1 MKETLKEY
9 FSHRRSNMSDAEKDI
24 FLTEMERLLDEGD
37 IDVKN
42 GETVYF
48 NGGPMKLCDL
58 FSIAE
63 RFFNLRF

>member
-9 FSHRRSNMSDAEKDI
+9 FNHRRSNMSDAEKDI
-24 FLTEMERLLDEGD
+24 FLTEMERLLEEGD

>member
-24 FLTEMERLLDEGD
+24 FLTEMGRLLEEGD

-63 RFFNLRF
+63 RFFKLHP

>member
-24 FLTEMERLLDEGD
+24 FLTEMERLLEEGD